1 VKYFDTTFIIK
12 LYLREH
18 GSKEVISLAN
28 RSGGLVCSDLGYT
41 EFHAAL
47 HRNLR
52 DGTVN
57 RRQFEQVL
65 DRFAEDCEIGQW
77 HWIPITR
84 DVHEA
89 TATTFRTIPGTLFLR
104 CADAIHLSTAKLH
117 GFAEICT
124 NDRHLSNAASHYGMI
139 VNNPISARET

>member
-1 VKYFDTTFIIK
+1 MKYFDTTFIIK

-28 RSGGLVCSDLGYT
+28 RSGGLACSDLGFT
-41 EFHAAL
+41 EFHAAM

-52 DGTVN
+52 DGTVS
-57 RRQFEQVL
+57 RRQFDQVL
-65 DRFAEDCEIGQW
+65 DRFAEDLGIGQW

-89 TATTFRTIPGTLFLR
+89 TATTFRTIPDTVFLR
-104 CADAIHLSTAKLH
+104 CADAIHMTTAKLH
-117 GFAEICT
+117 GYTEICT
-124 NDRHLSNAASHYGMI
+124 NDRHLSNAASHFGLI
-139 VNNPISARET
+139 VDNPISAKEG